1 MSQNELKQRFII
13 IFLSIWAIISITS
26 FYKMLESIFEYEYDP
41 AYTIITSIN
50 IAMFI
55 TMCLWYIY
63 KIINPK
69 TEESN
74 NLDKV

>member
-1 MSQNELKQRFII
+1 MSQNELKERFKI

-26 FYKMLESIFEYEYDP
+26 FYKMLESIFQYEP

-69 TEESN
+69 TKESN

>member
-1 MSQNELKQRFII
+1 MSQNELKERFII
-13 IFLSIWAIISITS
+13 IFLSIWAIISIAS

-63 KIINPK
+63 KIINTK
-69 TEESN
+69 TKESN